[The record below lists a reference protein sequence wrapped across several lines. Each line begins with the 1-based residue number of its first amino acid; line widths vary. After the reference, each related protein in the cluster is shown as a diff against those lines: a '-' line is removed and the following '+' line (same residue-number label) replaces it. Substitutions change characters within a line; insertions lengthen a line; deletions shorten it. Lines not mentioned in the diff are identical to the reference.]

1 MNISTREGVKY
12 LQCTAVLIECGR
24 ALERCS
30 AWYEFICG
38 GWDASCC
45 QFLKDGHLWTPYIG
59 IVLKQMFTYLE
70 TLQDDFIPLPQQIIL
85 GVTDR
90 TSFISFTELNIEIF
104 ILGMLAFKSGLID
117 QTLLITYV
125 ICWCTG
131 QTFMSVSLFLK
142 QQEQKEVNVI
152 PKPCSL

>member
-1 MNISTREGVKY
+1 
-12 LQCTAVLIECGR
+12 
-24 ALERCS
+24 
-30 AWYEFICG
+30 
-38 GWDASCC
+38 
-45 QFLKDGHLWTPYIG
+45 
-59 IVLKQMFTYLE
+59 MFTYLE

-152 PKPCSL
+152 PKPYSL